1 MSSLAQEAAPRPAA
15 RAAQRPLSGLEVA
28 LMVAGSAWLLGAT
41 WMGWWPLS
49 LTEAVGFATGGTCVW
64 LCVREHIWNW
74 PLGLANNVIF
84 FVLFGHSRLY
94 ADMGLQSVYFAFGV
108 YGWWNWLYGGQQ
120 HGALNIT
127 RTPRLE
133 ALALAALSPLATW
146 GLWSVLVAL
155 HDAAPFLD
163 ALTTVLSLVAQYLLC
178 RKRLENWIVWIVV
191 DAIYVP
197 LYLSRHLHLTALL
210 YAVFL
215 VMCVYGLR
223 AWLPGRKVV
232 EPDPG

>member
-1 MSSLAQEAAPRPAA
+1 
-15 RAAQRPLSGLEVA
+15 
-28 LMVAGSAWLLGAT
+28 
-41 WMGWWPLS
+41 
-49 LTEAVGFATGGTCVW
+49 
-64 LCVREHIWNW
+64 
-74 PLGLANNVIF
+74 
-84 FVLFGHSRLY
+84 
-94 ADMGLQSVYFAFGV
+94 
-108 YGWWNWLYGGQQ
+108 
-120 HGALNIT
+120 
-127 RTPRLE
+127 
-133 ALALAALSPLATW
+133 
-146 GLWSVLVAL
+146 VLVAL

-223 AWLPGRKVV
+223 AWLPGRKGV